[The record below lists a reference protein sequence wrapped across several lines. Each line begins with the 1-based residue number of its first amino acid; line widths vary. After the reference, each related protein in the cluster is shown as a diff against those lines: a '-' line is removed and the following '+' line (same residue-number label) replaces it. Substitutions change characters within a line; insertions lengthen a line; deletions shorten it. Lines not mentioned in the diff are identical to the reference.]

1 MNRTELVQTVAQ
13 RAGISAAQAEK
24 AVEAVVGQLKTR
36 LPAPL
41 GNQLDNILEGKG
53 GEGGAPDIGDAA
65 QGVGKM
71 FGR

>member
-1 MNRTELVQTVAQ
+1 MNRSELVQHVAQ

-36 LPAPL
+36 LPAPIA
-41 GNQLDNILEGKG
+41 GQLDKVLE
-53 GEGGAPDIGDAA
+53 GEGGPPDLGDAA
-65 QGVGKM
+65 KGIGKM

>member
-1 MNRTELVQTVAQ
+1 MDRNDLVQTVAQ

-36 LPAPL
+36 LPAPI
-41 GNQLDNILEGKG
+41 GSQLDNILEGKG
-53 GEGGAPDIGDAA
+53 GEGATPDIGDATK
-65 QGVGKM
+65 GIGKM